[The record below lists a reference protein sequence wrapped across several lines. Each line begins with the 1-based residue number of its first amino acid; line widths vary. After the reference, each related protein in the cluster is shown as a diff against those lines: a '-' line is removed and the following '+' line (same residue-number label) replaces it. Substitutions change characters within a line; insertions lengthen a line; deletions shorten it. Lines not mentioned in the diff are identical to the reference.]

1 MKLRGLRW
9 ANPLWGSD
17 SYVRDLSARERQCRA
32 RVHPEGHGWGWLTGQ
47 RLWRLRCGCAWCGRG
62 ARTWS
67 MGVSGTA
74 SVSESRAHVGFRR
87 WWPWSWGDTI
97 VAPSGRGTARNI
109 QRKQHLPLWGLCVHD
124 SYWLPQWQQLSLS
137 SAEPATGTSV
147 APTCS

>member
-9 ANPLWGSD
+9 ANTLWGSD

-32 RVHPEGHGWGWLTGQ
+32 QVHPEGHGWGWLRGQ
-47 RLWRLRCGCAWCGRG
+47 RLWCLRRGCAWCGRG

-109 QRKQHLPLWGLCVHD
+109 QRKQRLPLWVSVSATVIGCLSGNSCHCPLQ
-124 SYWLPQWQQLSLS
+124 SQPQGPRWH
-137 SAEPATGTSV
+137 P
-147 APTCS
+147 PCS